1 MSDYKIKELIFSGVQ
16 ADPERVRQAAM
27 AATVIITRGNFATEW
42 LRDIG
47 IQGAITLELTMDK
60 QDYAF
65 DAISEKISTLIPGSR
80 DVRVLYVTPLH
91 PFTIDIPGR
100 QLAKLAEFVA
110 QIPGDE
116 TLTTLSAL
124 DMSITEGAVQA
135 LDGLK
140 ILNNLFP
147 VFSPALPVVIHLA
160 GINLLDSNIP
170 VSLRQVYP
178 LDSQS

>member
-65 DAISEKISTLIPGSR
+65 DAISEKISTLIPGST

-100 QLAKLAEFVA
+100 QLA
-110 QIPGDE
+110 
-116 TLTTLSAL
+116 
-124 DMSITEGAVQA
+124 
-135 LDGLK
+135 
-140 ILNNLFP
+140 NWR
-147 VFSPALPVVIHLA
+147 
-160 GINLLDSNIP
+160 NLLRKSR
-170 VSLRQVYP
+170 VMKL
-178 LDSQS
+178 